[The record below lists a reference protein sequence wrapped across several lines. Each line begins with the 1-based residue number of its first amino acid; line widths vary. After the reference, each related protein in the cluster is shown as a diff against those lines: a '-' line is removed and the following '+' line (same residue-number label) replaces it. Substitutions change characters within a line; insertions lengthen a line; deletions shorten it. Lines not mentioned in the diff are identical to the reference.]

1 MPRMNACWDHLGRK
15 YESHAEMCRA
25 WGVDVRAFD
34 NRIQY
39 GWSIK
44 GALTNQPDGRRIPV
58 AQNHIWHGDGRD
70 ECGDPLIRC
79 VRCCMLQSW
88 PGATSPCSGAI
99 RTALEEKEKKLAK
112 KRKNQ
117 EKWLAQKAA
126 QDKRRQSIAAERAE
140 WFAERKPK

>member
-25 WGVDVRAFD
+25 WGVDVRAFG

-44 GALTNQPDGRRIPV
+44 GALTNQPDGRRV
-58 AQNHIWHGDGRD
+58 QLAHNHVWLAEGRD
-70 ECGDPLIRC
+70 ECGDRLIRC
-79 VRCCMLQSW
+79 VRCGMLQSW

-99 RTALEEKEKKLAK
+99 RTGSEERAK
-112 KRKNQ
+112 KHKQ
-117 EKWLAQKAA
+117 KWKKQKAA
-126 QDKRRQSIAAERAE
+126 QEKRRQSIAAERAE
-140 WFAERKPK
+140 WFAGRKPK